1 MNTDVAKLTASMEW
15 SMERLADLMIFAAGP
30 GDAADLARVHVDA
43 WRQTYQG
50 LLPAPYLAAMNPV
63 RHAGRWRHQ
72 LTAAPLAD
80 VVLAAEGP
88 EGVVGYCAGAL
99 VGEAVAE
106 VSTLYLLKSAQGLGL
121 GGRLLAACARV
132 LQAREARSLRLWVLD
147 GNVRARGFY
156 EHLGGVADA
165 RRPVSGW
172 GGGLTETAYRWADIG
187 VLARR

>member
-1 MNTDVAKLTASMEW
+1 
-15 SMERLADLMIFAAGP
+15 
-30 GDAADLARVHVDA
+30 
-43 WRQTYQG
+43 
-50 LLPAPYLAAMNPV
+50 
-63 RHAGRWRHQ
+63 
-72 LTAAPLAD
+72 
-80 VVLAAEGP
+80 VLAAEGP

-99 VGEAVAE
+99 VGEDVAE

-132 LQAREARSLRLWVLD
+132 LQARKARSMRLWVLD

-156 EHLGGVADA
+156 EHLGGVGDA
-165 RRPVSGW
+165 RRPVNGW